1 MQEAIDLNSLISSRV
16 SSRNFSKRKVDS
28 SIIELLIQAAQSTP
42 SSRNTQPWQFLIS
55 EKGSNSFGLI
65 LDTLTPSNQNWSNNA
80 PLFIVAIANR
90 ANNYKHLEYDLG
102 QSVAFLTIQAT
113 ELGLNLRQMAG
124 FNSEMLNRK
133 LSLGD
138 NLDAFTVIAIG
149 YKSDDEMGSNTIAK
163 RDRKPVEEIC
173 KII

>member
-1 MQEAIDLNSLISSRV
+1 
-16 SSRNFSKRKVDS
+16 
-28 SIIELLIQAAQSTP
+28 
-42 SSRNTQPWQFLIS
+42 
-55 EKGSNSFGLI
+55 
-65 LDTLTPSNQNWSNNA
+65 
-80 PLFIVAIANR
+80 
-90 ANNYKHLEYDLG
+90 
-102 QSVAFLTIQAT
+102 
-113 ELGLNLRQMAG
+113 MAG